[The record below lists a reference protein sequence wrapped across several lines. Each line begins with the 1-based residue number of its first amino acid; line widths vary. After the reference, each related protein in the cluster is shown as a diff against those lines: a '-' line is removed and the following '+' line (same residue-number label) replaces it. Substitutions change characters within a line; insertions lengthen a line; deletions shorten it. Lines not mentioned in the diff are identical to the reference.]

1 MGSPAAALADPC
13 LLLRAAAARQPPYG
27 IRPRP
32 LRSSQERPPG
42 AHSLLL
48 SADLAL
54 VAAATPAAPAHRVLS
69 REQSSTLAM
78 TNGVSSPAATMLLLL
93 HLLVAACCWVGAAPL
108 QQRRALQMMTGE
120 SGRDCFDGL
129 DNDEDGLT
137 DCEDPDCQR
146 DRRIA
151 QRCRQMTTR
160 NKGPGTAGSRF
171 GGKGGKTVKLNN
183 GMDFPLASF
192 GLQIYS
198 NSQATALTKVA
209 LAAGF
214 RNFFSSVLA
223 NNQKGFSAGVAASS
237 VPRKQI
243 FVCGSVDTQSCS
255 GFDQCKKQTAAGCA
269 ANTRDLGPT
278 IGALDMIMLDYPAGS
293 CPGIKGQWAAFEEM
307 LSKGRVKSLAV
318 SNFDPSQLDCLL
330 SVPGATVPAV
340 NQLRFNVDES
350 IKAIADNAKRGNILV
365 QGWSPLQCVGAPN
378 TVRA

>member
-1 MGSPAAALADPC
+1 
-13 LLLRAAAARQPPYG
+13 
-27 IRPRP
+27 
-32 LRSSQERPPG
+32 
-42 AHSLLL
+42 
-48 SADLAL
+48 
-54 VAAATPAAPAHRVLS
+54 
-69 REQSSTLAM
+69 M

-93 HLLVAACCWVGAAPL
+93 HLLVAACCWVGAVPL
-108 QQRRALQMMTGE
+108 QQRRSLQMMTGE

-151 QRCRQMTTR
+151 QRCRKMTTR
-160 NKGPGTAGSRF
+160 NEGPGTAGSRF

-278 IGALDMIMLDYPAGS
+278 VGALDMIMLDYPAGS

-365 QGWSPLQCVGAPN
+365 QGWSPLQSGLLVHDAQLQKIGRKYGKSSAQVALKWIVQHKASFTTSANTRAEFDEDLDLFNWALTANEMAILDQRACKLDPDLCVSSSGH
-378 TVRA
+378 